1 MPNGLYVIREG
12 RESSTALRF
21 FNILLIRVSNIE
33 QEATETSINAFKIQ
47 TSTANTLLPSHQPK
61 KRIYN
66 RSGTQNEY
74 SFVRGRLNDV

>member
-33 QEATETSINAFKIQ
+33 QEATETSINAFKFKLARQ
-47 TSTANTLLPSHQPK
+47 TPYCQAINPK
-61 KRIYN
+61 TEFITDQEPRTNIHL
-66 RSGTQNEY
+66 SEG
-74 SFVRGRLNDV
+74 V